1 MKINLLIFFLIFLSS
16 PVFAQQEEEDGEIPF
31 DGYTEVLPKNDS
43 IGGVPVY
50 SADSL
55 LQKGVIT
62 DIPLKERN
70 LSTDIKDKYKG
81 EDFDYSANK
90 PKTSFLEKLKKKL
103 RRLLDRLFSDTDFN
117 KISKYEHNIIRL
129 IGIIVLG
136 ILLYFVIKYLMRKD
150 GNWFYGKKNQ
160 KINIPSNDI
169 VENIHEIN
177 FREMISKAE
186 NQQDYRLAIR
196 YHFLRMLKT
205 LTDKNLI
212 DWNPEKTNRDYISE
226 ISASELKEQFKDAS
240 RIFDYVWYGEFSIN
254 ETEYKTYKD
263 KFN

>member
-1 MKINLLIFFLIFLSS
+1 
-16 PVFAQQEEEDGEIPF
+16 
-31 DGYTEVLPKNDS
+31 
-43 IGGVPVY
+43 
-50 SADSL
+50 
-55 LQKGVIT
+55 
-62 DIPLKERN
+62 
-70 LSTDIKDKYKG
+70 
-81 EDFDYSANK
+81 
-90 PKTSFLEKLKKKL
+90 
-103 RRLLDRLFSDTDFN
+103 
-117 KISKYEHNIIRL
+117 
-129 IGIIVLG
+129 
-136 ILLYFVIKYLMRKD
+136 
-150 GNWFYGKKNQ
+150 
-160 KINIPSNDI
+160 
-169 VENIHEIN
+169 
-177 FREMISKAE
+177 MISKAE